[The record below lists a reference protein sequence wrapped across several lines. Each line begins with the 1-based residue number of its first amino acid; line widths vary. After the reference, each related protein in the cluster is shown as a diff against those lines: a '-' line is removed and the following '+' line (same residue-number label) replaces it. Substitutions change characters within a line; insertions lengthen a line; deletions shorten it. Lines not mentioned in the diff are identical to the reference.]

1 MSHSPNPPPP
11 TPSPPRTL
19 RVDTLDPRGFSSQF
33 FNRDGYRDP
42 PLKLVR
48 SSSIPSSNSLTPSTS
63 TPAYIL
69 SLCVTPLILSLRNS
83 QLNEAHLLHT
93 SLTAA
98 RLDLLSPYFGYISSF
113 PFLLTYRTTHFK
125 FLGKYIMYPSNI
137 RVIPYK
143 LYLKQ
148 LKTRVTHLQ
157 AVITRRL
164 HSIGI
169 LQSHVLRRSWSRG
182 VTGWGII
189 GGGAWFTSLE
199 GTVASRVDRVRV
211 DAGSEIGVEVDYA
224 RLCGWCVDAV
234 RLVRHQMKRAGN
246 GEALRYEENWGG
258 EGEVD
263 ELNSRCPSWAGD
275 GGRVIVDLKGMKE
288 EVNWLN
294 TNMPRFMGTQLERR
308 YERLKGLNYWRKRWY
323 WLLYLPIVVGGV
335 YKISKNEEWFRGV
348 MGRVFA
354 KVGKLWVEHVV
365 EPGVYIYNEF
375 FTSKIRDKITDRAA
389 LLETRS
395 ALTRMLKGWFKDQFP
410 EMSTQKINKMAENMD
425 VGLIEKEFEKG
436 VTTNTMRNVLT
447 GDIVRMCLIE
457 MQFLKKELLTAM
469 DAMDDL
475 MEANE
480 FNLRVS
486 SMVPAF
492 IGMYSLSWF
501 FKKVYYSVGPGGRQ
515 SREVVYESFRNIVL
529 DIERLLVMRDDPP
542 PTPASLQVGKKWK
555 ERVRSGSI
563 EKEPM
568 VGLSFDDDGENMKK
582 TEDGK
587 VVSNERMITLNENDW
602 GMVILLLHEA
612 RTILETNK
620 RRFMRSELPSL
631 REDLA
636 EIAGERGPVS
646 IKQQLQIVKRM
657 SRTYVFL
664 GEWRGDELSFFS

>member
-1 MSHSPNPPPP
+1 MS
-11 TPSPPRTL
+11 SPPRHL
-19 RVDTLDPRGFSSQF
+19 RVDTLDPRSMNSASPF
-33 FNRDGYRDP
+33 FNSPRETGVP
-42 PLKLVR
+42 VKLVR
-48 SSSIPSSNSLTPSTS
+48 SSSIPSSTSLYPSTPHL
-63 TPAYIL
+63 PAYIL
-69 SLCVTPLILSLRNS
+69 SLHSTPLILSLRS
-83 QLNEAHLLHT
+83 HQLTEAHLLHT
-93 SLTAA
+93 ELTSA
-98 RLDLLSPYFGYISSF
+98 RSDLLSPWYGYLSTF
-113 PFLLTYRTTHFK
+113 PFIFTWRESRFK
-125 FLGKYIMYPSNI
+125 FFTHP
-137 RVIPYK
+137 IPYPIDIHRIPYTT
-143 LYLKQ
+143 YLSQ

-169 LQSHVLRRSWSRG
+169 IQSHILRRSWSKG

-199 GTVASRVDRVRV
+199 GTVASRADRVRV
-211 DAGSEIGVEVDYA
+211 DAASEIGVEVDYA
-224 RLCGWCVDAV
+224 RLCNWCVDAV
-234 RLVRHQMKRAGN
+234 RLVRHQMLRAG
-246 GEALRYEENWGG
+246 GGISRLQYSENWGG
-258 EGEVD
+258 EFDLD
-263 ELNSRCPSWAGD
+263 ELNTKTPIWAGD
-275 GGRVIVDLKGMKE
+275 GGRVIVDAKGMKE
-288 EVNWLN
+288 EVKWLEG
-294 TNMPRFMGTQLERR
+294 NMPRFMGQQMERR
-308 YERLKGLNYWRKRWY
+308 YLRLKGLNYWRRRWY
-323 WLLYLPIVVGGV
+323 WMISLPFVVGGV
-335 YKISKNEEWFRGV
+335 YRCCKNEEWFRGV
-348 MGRVFA
+348 MGRVFT

-395 ALTRMLKGWFKDQFP
+395 ALTRMLKGWFKDQYP
-410 EMSTQKINKMAENMD
+410 DMSSIKINKMAENMD

-542 PTPASLQVGKKWK
+542 PTPASLQVGKWK

-568 VGLSFDDDGENMKK
+568 VGLSFDDEGEHQDPNKPNS
-582 TEDGK
+582 TTTNNGT
-587 VVSNERMITLNENDW
+587 ITLNENDW

-620 RRFMRSELPSL
+620 RRFARSELPSL

-646 IKQQLQIVKRM
+646 VKQQLQIVKRM
-657 SRTYVFL
+657 SRTYNFL
-664 GEWRGDELSFFS
+664 REIGDEFDFF